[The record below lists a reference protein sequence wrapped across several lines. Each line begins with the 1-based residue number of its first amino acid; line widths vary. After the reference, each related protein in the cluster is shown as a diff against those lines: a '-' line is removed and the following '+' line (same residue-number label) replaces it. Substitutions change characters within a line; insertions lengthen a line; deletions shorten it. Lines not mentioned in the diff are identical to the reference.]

1 MSSNK
6 PENQPLLELDKN
18 KAASPTESSGGNEVD
33 SLEKVGNERN
43 IAQLGKITLT
53 AGVACLHMAST
64 MGLITVGRKQDWGT
78 GAKHT
83 GGERK
88 YEYAVSSGAATP
100 LVLKA
105 VMLLIPYL
113 HLGLCRP
120 YTRLNKVLIRDLD
133 FDYAAFV
140 SLLGCVPVSRPHHH
154 HIII

>member
-83 GGERK
+83 GGERNK
-88 YEYAVSSGAATP
+88 EIRVRCIFRRSNASCSESRDASDTIPSPRP
-100 LVLKA
+100 LST
-105 VMLLIPYL
+105 L
-113 HLGLCRP
+113 HTAEQSLDQRFGL
-120 YTRLNKVLIRDLD
+120 
-133 FDYAAFV
+133 
-140 SLLGCVPVSRPHHH
+140 
-154 HIII
+154 